1 MPEFPVVPG
10 RPCAVAATLELV
22 GDRWSLLIAREIMFG
37 NRRFSQIARNTGAP
51 RDRLA
56 ARLKSLVAEGI
67 LEKHEY
73 QATRFEYHLTESGRE
88 LLPLLVSLLAWGDRW
103 AVAEPPM
110 ILEHHGH
117 RVRPTTVCGE
127 CGEAIDSGGF
137 TGRPTRRGGRWRA
150 PRPDGPDAA
159 GCPLVVFF
167 GSPQASHAPRRH
179 GRPHRARSPPCGRS
193 PAATFRSTILPISVG
208 PAAARAARA
217 IFQAESAGRCHDQP
231 HARWSRLLRRC
242 GRRRRPGSGRRRS
255 GHRAGRRRRSS

>member
-1 MPEFPVVPG
+1 MPDFPVVPG

-67 LEKHEY
+67 LEKREY

-110 ILEHHGH
+110 ILEHRGH

-127 CGEAIDSGGF
+127 CGEALDSGGLHW
-137 TGRPTRRGGRWRA
+137 TPNA
-150 PRPDGPDAA
+150 PGWSMAGPEA
-159 GCPLVVFF
+159 
-167 GSPQASHAPRRH
+167 
-179 GRPHRARSPPCGRS
+179 
-193 PAATFRSTILPISVG
+193 
-208 PAAARAARA
+208 
-217 IFQAESAGRCHDQP
+217 
-231 HARWSRLLRRC
+231 
-242 GRRRRPGSGRRRS
+242 
-255 GHRAGRRRRSS
+255 